1 MIYLD
6 HHAATPLT
14 PAAAKAMD
22 EARDVAFANPSSVH
36 TAGRASRALLENARE
51 GVATAIGARPA
62 DVVWTSGGTEA
73 CNLGILGLKST
84 RIVTSE
90 MEHSAVSAA
99 AREAGIPVQHMPV
112 EALRDGAFE
121 DFLGEGTLLA
131 TQWVNHE
138 TGSIWPVGKM
148 AAACKSAGARLFV
161 DATQALG
168 RVPIDVT
175 LLGADALA
183 LASHKV
189 GGPSGSGALW
199 VRREVELTS
208 VLHGGGQERGRRAGS
223 PGVEAIV
230 GFGAAC
236 REIESRL
243 TAMGRVAV
251 WRDQLEACL
260 LNLGGQVNGAE
271 GPRVASAT
279 NCSLA
284 GWESPVLVAA
294 LDIEGVC
301 ASAGSACSS
310 GTPEPSAV
318 VAALYPTNLDRA
330 RSALRLSLGP
340 EGLTDDLIEAACL
353 VLERV
358 VPRVRA

>member
-6 HHAATPLT
+6 HHAATPLAS
-14 PAAAKAMD
+14 AAATAME
-22 EARDVAFANPSSVH
+22 EAREIAFANPSSIH
-36 TAGRASRALLENARE
+36 AAGRASRALLENARE
-51 GVATAIGARPA
+51 GVAAALGAQAA
-62 DVVWTSGGTEA
+62 DVIWTSGGTEA
-73 CNLGILGLKST
+73 CNLGIWGLSFR

-90 MEHSAVSAA
+90 VEHSAVSAA
-99 AREAGIPVQHMPV
+99 AREAGVPV
-112 EALRDGAFE
+112 ERIPAAALREGAFA
-121 DFLGEGTLLA
+121 DFLDEGTLLA

-138 TGSIWPVGKM
+138 TGSIWPVQQM
-148 AAACKSAGARLFV
+148 AAACESVGARLFL

-175 LLGADALA
+175 LLGADCVAV
-183 LASHKV
+183 ASHKV

-199 VRREVELTS
+199 VRRDVELSS
-208 VLHGGGQERGRRAGS
+208 VFHGGGQERGRRAGS

-243 TAMGRVAV
+243 TEMPRVAA
-251 WRDQLEACL
+251 WRDQIEACL
-260 LNLGGQVNGAE
+260 MQLGAKVNGAE

-294 LDIEGVC
+294 LDMEGLC

-318 VAALYPTNLDRA
+318 VAALYADNMDRA

-340 EGLTDDLIEAACL
+340 EGLSDEAIHAACAI
-353 VLERV
+353 LERV
-358 VPRVRA
+358 IPRVRA

>member
-6 HHAATPLT
+6 HHAATPLAS
-14 PAAAKAMD
+14 AAAEAME
-22 EARDVAFANPSSVH
+22 EAREVAFANPSSVH
-36 TAGRASRALLENARE
+36 TAGRASRALVEKARE
-51 GVATAIGARPA
+51 GVAAAIGARA
-62 DVVWTSGGTEA
+62 GDVIWTSGGTEA

-84 RIVTSE
+84 RIVTSDV
-90 MEHSAVSAA
+90 EHSAVSAA
-99 AREAGIPVQHMPV
+99 AKEAGVPVVQIPAA
-112 EALRDGAFE
+112 ALREGAFE
-121 DFLGEGTLLA
+121 DFLDEGTLLA

-138 TGSIWPVGKM
+138 TGSIWPVKEM
-148 AAACKSAGARLFV
+148 AAACESAGARLFV

-168 RVPIDVT
+168 RVSIDVT
-175 LLGADALA
+175 KLGADALA

-236 REIESRL
+236 RDIESRL
-243 TAMGRVAV
+243 AAMRHVAG

-260 LNLGGQVNGAE
+260 LTLGASVNGAE
-271 GPRVASAT
+271 GPRAASAT

-294 LDIEGVC
+294 LDMEGLC

-318 VAALYPTNLDRA
+318 VAALYPENLHRA

-340 EGLTDDLIEAACL
+340 EGLSDDVIQRACSI
-353 VLERV
+353 LERV
-358 VPRVRA
+358 IPRVRA